1 MPSSFSPSLRIELIG
16 DGEQS
21 GTWGQTTNVNLG
33 TILES
38 SIAGYTPITTVA
50 AKYALSLANGA
61 ADEARSAVL
70 ELNTATGA
78 DFEVYAPPVSKLYV
92 VVNASPTYK
101 ATIYNATVAG
111 GTTAAGAGVE
121 VPPGAQF
128 LVVTD
133 GADFRMVGKI
143 SSSANTGGTL
153 VERDSNGDFAAGT
166 ITADL
171 IGNVAGNVTGDVTG
185 NVTGNVSGTAANVTG
200 IVAVANGGTGAAN
213 AVTAKDNLETGKLE
227 PSTQTT
233 NYTLQASDVGDL
245 VAITSGD
252 VTIPPDVFSP
262 GQVVVVYNQNSTT
275 TRGITR
281 GAGVALYWANG
292 ANADRTLG
300 VRGVATILCVAS
312 NEFVITGQ
320 GVT

>member
-1 MPSSFSPSLRIELIG
+1 MPSSFSPSLRVELIG

-33 TILES
+33 TILEAA
-38 SIAGYTPITTVA
+38 IAGYTPITTVA
-50 AKYALSLANGA
+50 AKYALSMANGA
-61 ADEARSAVL
+61 TDEARSAVL

-101 ATIYNATVAG
+101 ATIYNSTTAG
-111 GTTAAGAGVE
+111 NTTAAGAGVE

-133 GADFRMVGKI
+133 GTDFRMLGKV
-143 SSSANTGGTL
+143 STSANVGDTL

-171 IGNVAGNVTGDVTG
+171 IGNVTG
-185 NVTGNVSGTAANVTG
+185 NISGNISGNAANVTG
-200 IVAVANGGTGAAN
+200 IVAVANGGTGANN
-213 AVTAKDNLETGKLE
+213 AVAAKDNLGTGKLE
-227 PSTQTT
+227 PSTKTT

-245 VAITSGD
+245 VAITNGS
-252 VTIPPDVFSP
+252 VTIPPGVFSP

>member
-1 MPSSFSPSLRIELIG
+1 MPSIFSPSLRVELIA

-38 SIAGYTPITTVA
+38 AIAGYTPITTVA

-78 DFEVYAPPVSKLYV
+78 DFEVYAPPVPKLYV
-92 VVNASPTYK
+92 VVNVSPTYK
-101 ATIYNATVAG
+101 ATIYNSTAAG
-111 GTTAAGAGVE
+111 NTTAAGAGVE

-133 GADFRMVGKI
+133 GTDFRMLGKI
-143 SSSANTGGTL
+143 GTSANAGDTL

-171 IGNVAGNVTGDVTG
+171 IGNVTG
-185 NVTGNVSGTAANVTG
+185 NVTGNISGNISGNADNVTG
-200 IVAVANGGTGAAN
+200 IVAVANGGTGAN
-213 AVTAKDNLETGKLE
+213 NVVGAKDNLETGKLE

-233 NYTLQASDVGDL
+233 SYTLQASDVGDL
-245 VAITSGD
+245 VAITNGS
-252 VTIPPDVFSP
+252 VTIPPGVFSP
-262 GQVVVVYNQNSTT
+262 GQVVVVYNQSSTT

-281 GAGVALYWANG
+281 GSGVALYWANG
-292 ANADRTLG
+292 ANANRTLG

>member
-1 MPSSFSPSLRIELIG
+1 MPSSFSPSLRVELIA

-38 SIAGYTPITTVA
+38 AIAGYTPITTVA

-61 ADEARSAVL
+61 ADEARSAML

-78 DFEVYAPPVSKLYV
+78 DFEVYAPPVPKMYV
-92 VVNASPTYK
+92 VVNVSPTYK
-101 ATIYNATVAG
+101 ATIYNSTAAG
-111 GTTAAGAGVE
+111 NTTAAGAGVE

-133 GADFRMVGKI
+133 GTDFRMLGKVSTSASVGD
-143 SSSANTGGTL
+143 TL

-171 IGNVAGNVTGDVTG
+171 IGNVTG
-185 NVTGNVSGTAANVTG
+185 NISGNISGNADNVTG
-200 IVAVANGGTGAAN
+200 IVAVANGGTGADNVVA
-213 AVTAKDNLETGKLE
+213 AKDNLETGKLE
-227 PSTQTT
+227 PSTQTA

-245 VAITSGD
+245 VAITNGS
-252 VTIPPDVFSP
+252 VTIPPGVFSP

-292 ANADRTLG
+292 ADANRTLG
-300 VRGVATILCVAS
+300 VRGVATILCVAA

>member
-1 MPSSFSPSLRIELIG
+1 MPSIFSPSLRVELIE
-16 DGEQS
+16 DGQQS

-38 SIAGYTPITTVA
+38 AIAGYTPITTVA

-92 VVNASPTYK
+92 VVNVSPTYK
-101 ATIYNATVAG
+101 VTLYNSTAAG
-111 GTTAAGAGVE
+111 NTTAAGAGVA

-133 GADFRMVGKI
+133 GTDFRMLGKV
-143 SSSANTGGTL
+143 STSANVGDTL

-166 ITADL
+166 ITANL
-171 IGNVAGNVTGDVTG
+171 IGDVTG
-185 NVTGNVSGTAANVTG
+185 NISGNISGNAGNVTG
-200 IVAVANGGTGAAN
+200 IVAVANGGTGANN
-213 AVTAKDNLETGKLE
+213 AVAAKDNLGTGKLE

-245 VAITSGD
+245 VAITNGS
-252 VTIPPDVFSP
+252 VTIPPGVFSP

>member
-1 MPSSFSPSLRIELIG
+1 MPSSFSPSLRVELIE
-16 DGEQS
+16 DGQQS

-38 SIAGYTPITTVA
+38 AIAGYTPITTVA
-50 AKYALSLANGA
+50 AKYALSLSNGA

-92 VVNASPTYK
+92 VVNVSPTYK
-101 ATIYNATVAG
+101 ATIYNSTTAG
-111 GTTAAGAGVE
+111 NTTAAGAGVE

-133 GADFRMVGKI
+133 GTDFRMLGKV
-143 SSSANTGGTL
+143 SASANVGDTL

-171 IGNVAGNVTGDVTG
+171 IGNVTG
-185 NVTGNVSGTAANVTG
+185 NISGNISGNADNVTG
-200 IVAVANGGTGAAN
+200 IVAVANGGTGANNVVA
-213 AVTAKDNLETGKLE
+213 AKDNLETGKLE

-245 VAITSGD
+245 VAITGGS

-281 GAGVALYWANG
+281 GSGVSLYWANG
-292 ANADRTLG
+292 VNANRTLG